1 MKMTKNTINCAEC
14 KVEYTYEVP
23 TNYPDKRKYCANCS
37 EKKQKE
43 WDKGPEE
50 TDTTTTTFDTNAA
63 AKECHLSPEQQE
75 HNKRWVKV
83 RALESAIGLIGTPR
97 EDLNIFG
104 KSIITLDLM
113 AVADKFVEW
122 IYNAN

>member
-63 AKECHLSPEQQE
+63 AKEYHLSPEE
-75 HNKRWVKV
+75 VKC
-83 RALESAIGLIGTPR
+83 RALECAIGLIGTPR